1 MMIVSLQI
9 LASSK
14 KIFIMMMIKY
24 FINRYRKTIKNVY
37 FSYKWRTVPCNESHH
52 AICSFRMP
60 PCPDSFSWGQEFS
73 EIKEPSPNSDSCF
86 HIPEHKIGN
95 EIEST
100 NGQEFQQSLWSFRSY
115 CSEFGAYLTRPRSY
129 EDMEALVTWLDK
141 RGLYQVLNAMILCT
155 D

>member
-1 MMIVSLQI
+1 ML
-9 LASSK
+9 L
-14 KIFIMMMIKY
+14 IKY
-24 FINRYRKTIKNVY
+24 FIKCYRKTIRNVY

-60 PCPDSFSWGQEFS
+60 PCPDGFSWGQDFS

-115 CSEFGAYLTRPRSY
+115 CSEFGAYVTRPRSNP
-129 EDMEALVTWLDK
+129 DMEALVTWLDK
-141 RGLYQVLNAMILCT
+141 RGLYQVLNAMILYT